1 MALVPRQRV
10 QVELLDLAVLEKGG
24 QADAVVGEVFFLAD
38 DSYVVLSGA
47 GVELEELF
55 SLRLSEVGFVV
66 VCCK

>member
-24 QADAVVGEVFFLAD
+24 QTDAVVGEVLFLAD

-47 GVELEELF
+47 GVEFEELF
-55 SLRLSEVGFVV
+55 SLWLSEVGFVV